1 MRIVDVTVDFETVG
15 LGNNA
20 ALIELAATEWNRDA
34 ECSDDIFMD
43 SFMQRIDLTSAVFN
57 GREFE
62 TSTIKWWQSKPDA
75 VKAAILSEQCYP
87 EKEVLENFAAWLEE
101 CGKSDDA
108 EVVLWAQG
116 SDFDIAI
123 LRNRCKEYG
132 INLPVHYHNFRDART
147 YILEESIAVHGDAF
161 PKMPRK
167 DFYDMAYKT
176 IPEYKKDSEY
186 LAHEALF
193 DSERTSWSVWHVMHG
208 QTKEVTVD
216 SVSVK

>member
-101 CGKSDDA
+101 CGKADDA

-132 INLPVHYHNFRDART
+132 IKLPVHFHNFRDART
-147 YILEESIAVHGDAF
+147 
-161 PKMPRK
+161 
-167 DFYDMAYKT
+167 
-176 IPEYKKDSEY
+176 
-186 LAHEALF
+186 
-193 DSERTSWSVWHVMHG
+193 
-208 QTKEVTVD
+208 
-216 SVSVK
+216 

>member
-101 CGKSDDA
+101 CGKADDA

-123 LRNRCKEYG
+123 LRNRYG
-132 INLPVHYHNFRDART
+132 YYRM
-147 YILEESIAVHGDAF
+147 AVMMVAPDWQF
-161 PKMPRK
+161 STIETMKMVISGIITRLQPSRVKWVAIK
-167 DFYDMAYKT
+167 DFLNM
-176 IPEYKKDSEY
+176 
-186 LAHEALF
+186 
-193 DSERTSWSVWHVMHG
+193 
-208 QTKEVTVD
+208 
-216 SVSVK
+216 